1 MQAGIKYDGGADLLG
16 TIAMTNR
23 WLKRRLEL
31 ERMMGVEV
39 IPRQPGKDAE
49 LAKVEEEVMACTRCR
64 LHETRTR
71 GVFARGRAD
80 ADLMFIGEGP
90 GAEEDKQGLPFVGRA
105 GKLLD
110 KMIEAM
116 GLDRDDVYIAN
127 IVKSRPP
134 ENRDPRTDE
143 VDACWPYLERQIEIV
158 APRIIC
164 TLGRPATQTLLDSDS
179 PMGALRGRWFE
190 FRGIPVLPTYHPA
203 YLLRSPR
210 QKKVVWQ
217 DLRKLITALH
227 EGRRPLDD
235 QWNDDA

>member
-1 MQAGIKYDGGADLLG
+1 
-16 TIAMTNR
+16 
-23 WLKRRLEL
+23 
-31 ERMMGVEV
+31 MGVEV

-49 LAKVEEEVMACTRCR
+49 LAKVEQEVMVCTRCR
-64 LHETRTR
+64 LHETRNR

-116 GLDRDDVYIAN
+116 GLERDDVYIAN

-134 ENRDPRTDE
+134 ENRDPRADE
-143 VDACWPYLERQIEIV
+143 VDACWPYLERQVEIV

-164 TLGRPATQTLLDSDS
+164 TLGRPASHTLLDSDS
-179 PMGALRGRWFE
+179 PMGALRGRWFK

-227 EGRRPLDD
+227 GGSVAAEWPP
-235 QWNDDA
+235 